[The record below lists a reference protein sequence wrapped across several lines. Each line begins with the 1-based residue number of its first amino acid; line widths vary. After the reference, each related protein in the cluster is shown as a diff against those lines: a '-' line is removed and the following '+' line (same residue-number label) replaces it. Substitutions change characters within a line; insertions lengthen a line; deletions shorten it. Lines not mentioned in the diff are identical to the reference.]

1 MKNIYG
7 PIRGKCPIH
16 TDTIS
21 NYNLI
26 IKVSSNFYLPA
37 LTHILILQNCGKLG
51 RRGRVGWVGW
61 AGLGQIINKRQFLF
75 ASDDT
80 YFLHIFLLLQVR
92 RRGWAE
98 HWAGWAGL
106 GQIINKRPPRPIIT
120 ERRLDGTAALS
131 FFAEIIVANLGISS
145 CWQ

>member
-37 LTHILILQNCGKLG
+37 LTHILILQSCGKLG
-51 RRGRVGWVGW
+51 RKGWAGW

-80 YFLHIFLLLQVR
+80 YFLHIFFLLQVR
-92 RRGWAE
+92 TR
-98 HWAGWAGL
+98 GL
-106 GQIINKRPPRPIIT
+106 GAGQV
-120 ERRLDGTAALS
+120 G
-131 FFAEIIVANLGISS
+131 LG
-145 CWQ
+145 WGK

>member
-1 MKNIYG
+1 MQKEMKNIYG

-37 LTHILILQNCGKLG
+37 LTHILILQSCGKLG
-51 RRGRVGWVGW
+51 RRGRVGWV
-61 AGLGQIINKRQFLF
+61 
-75 ASDDT
+75 
-80 YFLHIFLLLQVR
+80 
-92 RRGWAE
+92 
-98 HWAGWAGL
+98 GWAGL

-131 FFAEIIVANLGISS
+131 FFAENIVANLGISS
-145 CWQ
+145 YWQWHKYNTKLVIIARATWDLICSNLCTDKANTNMLL